1 MRSLGLMTVILLV
14 IVAVSFA
21 AAEPKNMGI
30 RDTYKVTFADPVRV
44 GDALLP
50 AGDYVI
56 RHTMSGVDHIMVFQA
71 AKGNVLEVKVKCTLV
86 PLAQKAERTQTV
98 YVVNAASEKV
108 LQELVFRGDTAK
120 HVF

>member
-1 MRSLGLMTVILLV
+1 MRWLGLLSVVLLV
-14 IVAVSFA
+14 VVAVSVA
-21 AAEPKNMGI
+21 TAEQKNMGI

-44 GDALLP
+44 GDTLLP

-56 RHTMSGVDHIMVFQA
+56 HHTMSGSEHIMVFQA
-71 AKGNVLEVKVKCTLV
+71 AKGKAPEVKVKCTLV
-86 PLAQKAERTQTV
+86 ALAQKSERTETI
-98 YVVNAASEKV
+98 YAVNAANEKV